1 MLRTLFNTYDHVKT
15 WSQRLQPE
23 PVEHFSIVD
32 GVTPAAL
39 EAADPIVALLTKVPK
54 AHGSRRAA
62 RRRAAA
68 AAAAATAAENSKDV
82 QVVVEETYNEG
93 VDGSAAENPKELE
106 GVAEETYIEGVDD
119 SAAEDLGD
127 GVAASVESSTPALQ
141 AAADEG
147 TDMLSTPFWYGS
159 TPLVGGN
166 HELIPHAYLQQLHR
180 VVMSLEPRKRSKF
193 TAAIEFPDGVLRA
206 IRYNA
211 KVDMFSVRVDQVL
224 RRIFKT
230 LPPDADYMPL
240 VAQESEIYLRQQ
252 FPERFTAAEDPFVF
266 QRSRQHYRKVRKVN
280 IPTGP
285 GQPTR
290 G

>member
-23 PVEHFSIVD
+23 PGEHLSIVD

-68 AAAAATAAENSKDV
+68 AAAAAATAAENSKDV
-82 QVVVEETYNEG
+82 QVVVEETYN
-93 VDGSAAENPKELE
+93 
-106 GVAEETYIEGVDD
+106 EGVDD

-147 TDMLSTPFWYGS
+147 PDMLSPPFWYGS
-159 TPLVGGN
+159 TPPVEGS
-166 HELIPHAYLQQLHR
+166 HQLIPHAYLQQLHR
-180 VVMSLEPRKRSKF
+180 VVMSMEPRKRSKF